1 MKHARV
7 VFLTACLALAVG
19 SVRAG
24 MPPVPGTPQHPAVAA
39 AHAPDRAS
47 MQTMQIPSHGE
58 LMNALVYIAA
68 GAGPHPVVILLHG
81 FPGNERNLDLAQDMR
96 RAGWDVLYF
105 NYRGSW
111 GTPGDFSFAHS
122 IDDTGAAIAYLRQPE
137 VARSLRLDPNRIVLI
152 GHSMGGFM
160 TVEAA
165 AADPAIKAFAT
176 ISAADMSGRMQAM
189 LAMEKRSDAIAAMTH
204 GLAEEGMAPLAGCT
218 PDGLAKELADH
229 AMSWPFLDKVDA
241 LKNRNALILTAD
253 DGLTRENNAFAA
265 ALRNAGDTHVTT
277 RYFATDHAYSDKRIE
292 LSHVVLAWL
301 AGLPK

>member
-1 MKHARV
+1 MKFPAV
-7 VFLTACLALAVG
+7 AVFLAAFLAAAACPVF
-19 SVRAG
+19 AG
-24 MPPVPGTPQHPAVAA
+24 MPRVPRSAQSEVPAPRRV
-39 AHAPDRAS
+39 DSAS
-47 MQTMQIPSHGE
+47 MQTMQIASHGA
-58 LMNALVYIAA
+58 LMNALVYVAA
-68 GAGPHPVVILLHG
+68 GAGPHPAVILLHG

-122 IDDTGAAIAYLRQPE
+122 IEDTAAAIAYLRQPG

-176 ISAADMSGRMQAM
+176 ISAADMSGRMQA
-189 LAMEKRSDAIAAMTH
+189 LLEKERRADAIAAMAH

-218 PDGLAKELADH
+218 PDGLANELADH
-229 AMSWPFLDKVDA
+229 ATSW
-241 LKNRNALILTAD
+241 
-253 DGLTRENNAFAA
+253 
-265 ALRNAGDTHVTT
+265 
-277 RYFATDHAYSDKRIE
+277 
-292 LSHVVLAWL
+292 
-301 AGLPK
+301 